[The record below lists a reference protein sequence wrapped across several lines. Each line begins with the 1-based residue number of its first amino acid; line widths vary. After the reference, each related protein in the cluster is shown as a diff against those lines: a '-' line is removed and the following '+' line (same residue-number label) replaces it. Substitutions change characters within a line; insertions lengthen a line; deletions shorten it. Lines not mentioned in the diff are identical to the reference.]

1 MDPSLRDDKTGHGA
15 FTVYYAGRGEMLR
28 RKRNRKGKIE
38 IGKSRMPGSL
48 AFVTDGA
55 LLGIK
60 PVGSDAEHIV
70 ALDADAMDYGTDDRA
85 RLG

>member
-1 MDPSLRDDKTGHGA
+1 M
-15 FTVYYAGRGEMLR
+15 
-28 RKRNRKGKIE
+28 
-38 IGKSRMPGSL
+38 KS

-70 ALDADAMDYGTDDRA
+70 ALDADAMDDRTDHSAGLRRFGRA
-85 RLG
+85 NRKRCASFFSGAFSGHGRILA